1 VIRSIAIASGLGV
14 TSAYS
19 WLKIPVAEEMERVAE
34 SFTLPVLDRLPTPCL
49 VVDAAAATR
58 NIQRCAAFFSGHPAA
73 LRPHFKAH
81 KCTTLMRQQLAAGGC
96 SGVACQ
102 TSWEALVLAR
112 AGFPDILIANQVVDA
127 AALGELA
134 QAAAIARL
142 TVAVDDAAQVD
153 LLATVARGRG
163 VSLGV
168 LIELDVG
175 AGRCGLPFGD
185 ASLVPLAE
193 RIARQDRLSFRGL
206 QAYEG
211 HAVHRDSREVRA
223 TLVRQ
228 AAHQVRHEQARLT
241 AAGFDCEIISGG
253 GTGTYDL
260 AAQAGALTEIQAGS
274 YVLMDGR
281 YGTLDLPFEPAL
293 YCVTTVISR
302 RGSRA
307 VLNAGLK
314 ELTVEYGMPAIQ
326 APGARITALSDEHA
340 QVRLA
345 PGPGDLAVGDKVLV
359 IPAHVDPAVNLYDRL
374 FAWDGDTVTEWEVD
388 GRRRYRLTGD

>member
-1 VIRSIAIASGLGV
+1 MTGV
-14 TSAYS
+14 
-19 WLKIPVAEEMERVAE
+19 PP
-34 SFTLPVLDRLPTPCL
+34 PVLDRLPTPCL
-49 VVDAAAATR
+49 VVDAAAAGR
-58 NIQRCAAFFSGHPAA
+58 NIQRCAAFFAGQQAA

-96 SGVACQ
+96 AGVACQ

-112 AGFPDILIANQVVDA
+112 AGFSDILIANQVVDA
-127 AALGELA
+127 AALDELA
-134 QAAAIARL
+134 EAAAIARL
-142 TVAVDDAAQVD
+142 TVVVDDAVQVD
-153 LLATVARGRG
+153 LLAAAAGRRG
-163 VSLGV
+163 VSVGV

-185 ASLVPLAE
+185 AGLVPIAE
-193 RIARQDRLSFRGL
+193 RIARQDRLGFRGL

-228 AAHQVRHEQARLT
+228 AAHQIQQERARLA
-241 AAGFDCEIISGG
+241 AAGFDCEIVSGG

-293 YCVTTVISR
+293 YCAATVISR
-302 RGSRA
+302 HGSRA

-326 APGARITALSDEHA
+326 AAGARVTALSDEHA
-340 QVRLA
+340 QVRLT
-345 PGPGDLAVGDKVLV
+345 PEQGGLAVGDKVLL

-374 FAWDGDTVTEWEVD
+374 FAWDGAEVTEWEVD
-388 GRRRYRLTGD
+388 GRRRYRLTRE

>member
-1 VIRSIAIASGLGV
+1 MIDIA
-14 TSAYS
+14 
-19 WLKIPVAEEMERVAE
+19 P
-34 SFTLPVLDRLPTPCL
+34 PVLDQLPTPCL
-49 VVDAAAATR
+49 VVDSAAASR
-58 NIQRCAAFFSGHPAA
+58 NIQRCAAFFSGQPAA
-73 LRPHFKAH
+73 MRPHFKAH

-96 SGVACQ
+96 AGVACQ

-127 AALGELA
+127 AALDELA
-134 QAAAIARL
+134 EAAAIARL
-142 TVAVDDAAQVD
+142 TVVVDDEAQTA
-153 LLATVARGRG
+153 LLARVASHRQ
-163 VSLGV
+163 VLIGV

-185 ASLVPLAE
+185 ASLV
-193 RIARQDRLSFRGL
+193 RIAEQIARHDRLSFRGL

-211 HAVHRDSREVRA
+211 HAVHRDSREVRT

-228 AAHQVRHEQARLT
+228 AAHQVQQERARLA
-241 AAGFDCEIISGG
+241 AAGFDCEIVSGG

-260 AAQAGALTEIQAGS
+260 AAEEGALTEVQAGS

-281 YGTLDLPFEPAL
+281 YGTLDLPFEQAL

-302 RGSRA
+302 RRSRA

-326 APGARITALSDEHA
+326 VAGARITALSDEHA

-345 PGPGDLAVGDKVLV
+345 PEHSSLAVGDKVLL

-374 FAWDGDTVTEWEVD
+374 FAWDGAAVTEWEVD
-388 GRRRYRLTGD
+388 GRRRYRLTRE

>member
-1 VIRSIAIASGLGV
+1 VIDL
-14 TSAYS
+14 
-19 WLKIPVAEEMERVAE
+19 PP
-34 SFTLPVLDRLPTPCL
+34 PVLDRLPTPCL
-49 VVDAAAATR
+49 VADTAAAGR
-58 NIQRCAAFFSGHPAA
+58 NIQRCAAFFSGQQAA

-127 AALGELA
+127 AALDELA
-134 QAAAIARL
+134 EAAAIARL
-142 TVAVDDAAQVD
+142 TVVVDDEAQTG
-153 LLATVARGRG
+153 LLARVASRRR
-163 VSLGV
+163 VLIGV

-185 ASLVPLAE
+185 ASLVAIAE
-193 RIARQDRLSFRGL
+193 QIARHDQLSFRGL

-211 HAVHRDSREVRA
+211 HAVHRDSREVRT

-228 AAHQVRHEQARLT
+228 AAHQVRHEQARLA
-241 AAGFDCEIISGG
+241 AAGFDCEIVSGG

-260 AAQAGALTEIQAGS
+260 AAEEGALTEVQAGS

-281 YGTLDLPFEPAL
+281 YGTLDLPFEQAL

-302 RGSRA
+302 RRSRA

-326 APGARITALSDEHA
+326 AAGARITALSDEHA

-345 PGPGDLAVGDKVLV
+345 AEHDGLAVGDKVLL

-374 FAWDGDTVTEWEVD
+374 FAWDGAAIAEWDVD
-388 GRRRYRLTGD
+388 GRRRYRLTRE

>member
-1 VIRSIAIASGLGV
+1 MIELPS
-14 TSAYS
+14 SA
-19 WLKIPVAEEMERVAE
+19 
-34 SFTLPVLDRLPTPCL
+34 LDQLLTPCL
-49 VVDAAAATR
+49 VVDAPAASR
-58 NIQRCAAFFSGHPAA
+58 NIDRCAAFFSGQQAA

-96 SGVACQ
+96 AGVACQ

-112 AGFPDILIANQVVDA
+112 AGFADILIANQVVDA
-127 AALGELA
+127 AALDEVA
-134 QAAAIARL
+134 EVAALARL
-142 TVAVDDAAQVD
+142 TVVVDHELQVG
-153 LLATVARGRG
+153 LLARAATRRG
-163 VSLGV
+163 VPIGALV
-168 LIELDVG
+168 ELDVG

-185 ASLVPLAE
+185 AGLIPLAE
-193 RIARQDRLSFRGL
+193 QITRQEGLSFRGL

-223 TLVRQ
+223 TLVQQ
-228 AAHQVRHEQARLT
+228 AALQIQHEQARLA
-241 AAGFDCEIISGG
+241 AAGFDCEVISGG

-302 RGSRA
+302 RPSRA
-307 VLNAGLK
+307 VLNVGLK
-314 ELTVEYGMPAIQ
+314 ELTVEYGMPVIA
-326 APGARITALSDEHA
+326 APGARVTALSDEHA
-340 QVRLA
+340 QVSLTA
-345 PGPGDLAVGDKVLV
+345 GSAALAVGDKVLL

-374 FAWDGDTVTEWEVD
+374 FAWSGTEFTEWEVD
-388 GRRRYRLTGD
+388 GRRRYRLPGRDRGPVSR

>member
-1 VIRSIAIASGLGV
+1 VTGV
-14 TSAYS
+14 PPA
-19 WLKIPVAEEMERVAE
+19 
-34 SFTLPVLDRLPTPCL
+34 VLARLPTPCL
-49 VVDAAAATR
+49 VVDAAAASR
-58 NIQRCAAFFSGHPAA
+58 NIQRCAAFFAGQQAA

-112 AGFPDILIANQVVDA
+112 AGFPDILIANQIVDA
-127 AALGELA
+127 AALDELA
-134 QAAAIARL
+134 EAAAIARL
-142 TVAVDDAAQVD
+142 TVVVDDAAQVD
-153 LLATVARGRG
+153 LLASATGRRG
-163 VSLGV
+163 VPVGV

-185 ASLVPLAE
+185 PGLVPLAE
-193 RIARQDRLSFRGL
+193 RITREDRLGFRGL

-211 HAVHRDSREVRA
+211 HAMHRDSREVRA
-223 TLVRQ
+223 TLVGQ
-228 AAHQVRHEQARLT
+228 AAHQVRQERARLA
-241 AAGFDCEIISGG
+241 AAGFDCEVVSGG

-260 AAQAGALTEIQAGS
+260 AAQAGALTEVQAGS

-302 RGSRA
+302 RRSRA

-326 APGARITALSDEHA
+326 AAGARITALSDEHA

-345 PGPGDLAVGDKVLV
+345 AGAGDGTGDSLAVGDKVLL

-374 FAWDGDTVTEWEVD
+374 FAWDGSEVTEWEVD
-388 GRRRYRLTGD
+388 GRRRYRLTRA

>member
-1 VIRSIAIASGLGV
+1 MIDLPS
-14 TSAYS
+14 SA
-19 WLKIPVAEEMERVAE
+19 
-34 SFTLPVLDRLPTPCL
+34 LDQLLTPCL
-49 VVDAAAATR
+49 VVDVPAASR
-58 NIQRCAAFFSGHPAA
+58 NIDRCAAFFYGQQAA

-96 SGVACQ
+96 AGVACQ

-112 AGFPDILIANQVVDA
+112 AGFADILIANQVVDA
-127 AALGELA
+127 AALDQVAE
-134 QAAAIARL
+134 AAALARL
-142 TVAVDDAAQVD
+142 TVVVDHELQVG
-153 LLATVARGRG
+153 LLARAATRHG
-163 VSLGV
+163 VPIGALV
-168 LIELDVG
+168 ELDVG

-193 RIARQDRLSFRGL
+193 QITRQEGLSFRGL

-223 TLVRQ
+223 TLVQQ
-228 AAHQVRHEQARLT
+228 AALQIQHEQARLA
-241 AAGFDCEIISGG
+241 AAGFDCEVISGG

-302 RGSRA
+302 RPSRA
-307 VLNAGLK
+307 VLNVGLK
-314 ELTVEYGMPAIQ
+314 ELTVEYGMPVIQ
-326 APGARITALSDEHA
+326 ASGARVTALSDEHA
-340 QVRLA
+340 QVRLTA
-345 PGPGDLAVGDKVLV
+345 GSAALAVGDKVLL

-374 FAWDGDTVTEWEVD
+374 FAWSGTEFTEWEVD
-388 GRRRYRLTGD
+388 GRRRYRLPGRDRGPVSQ

>member
-1 VIRSIAIASGLGV
+1 MIILPP
-14 TSAYS
+14 SA
-19 WLKIPVAEEMERVAE
+19 
-34 SFTLPVLDRLPTPCL
+34 LDQLMTPCL
-49 VVDAAAATR
+49 VVDEAAASR
-58 NIQRCAAFFSGHPAA
+58 NIQRGAAFFSGQRAS

-81 KCTTLMRQQLAAGGC
+81 KCTALMRRQLAAGGC
-96 SGVACQ
+96 TGVACQ

-112 AGFPDILIANQVVDA
+112 SGFTDILIANQVVDA
-127 AALGELA
+127 AALDEA
-134 QAAAIARL
+134 AEAAAQSRL
-142 TVAVDDAAQVD
+142 TVVVDHEAQVD
-153 LLATVARGRG
+153 MLTRAASRHRVPI
-163 VSLGV
+163 GV

-175 AGRCGLPFGD
+175 TGRCGLPFGD

-193 RIARQDRLSFRGL
+193 RIAGHDLLSFRGL

-228 AAHQVRHEQARLT
+228 AALQIQHEQARLA
-241 AAGFDCEIISGG
+241 AAGFSCPVVTGG

-260 AAQAGALTEIQAGS
+260 AAQAGALTEVQAGS

-302 RGSRA
+302 RHSRA
-307 VLNAGLK
+307 VLNVGLK
-314 ELTVEYGMPAIQ
+314 ELTVEYGMPVIQ
-326 APGARITALSDEHA
+326 APGARVTALSDEHA
-340 QVRLA
+340 QVSLTA
-345 PGPGDLAVGDKVLV
+345 GSDALAVGDKVLL

-374 FAWDGDTVTEWEVD
+374 FAWSGSEFTEWEVD
-388 GRRRYRLTGD
+388 GRRQYRLPGQRPGGNPGPVSR

>member
-1 VIRSIAIASGLGV
+1 MIDV
-14 TSAYS
+14 
-19 WLKIPVAEEMERVAE
+19 PP
-34 SFTLPVLDRLPTPCL
+34 PVLDQLPTPCL
-49 VVDAAAATR
+49 VVDSAAASR
-58 NIQRCAAFFSGHPAA
+58 NIQRCAAFFSGQRTA

-96 SGVACQ
+96 AGVACQ

-112 AGFPDILIANQVVDA
+112 AGFADILIANQVVDA
-127 AALGELA
+127 AALDELGA
-134 QAAAIARL
+134 AAAIARL
-142 TVAVDDAAQVD
+142 TVVVDDEAQID
-153 LLATVARGRG
+153 LLATVARRRG
-163 VSLGV
+163 VLLGV

-175 AGRCGLPFGD
+175 AGRCGLPSGD
-185 ASLVPLAE
+185 ASLV
-193 RIARQDRLSFRGL
+193 RIAEQVARHDQLSFRGL

-211 HAVHRDSREVRA
+211 HAVHRDSREVRT

-228 AAHQVRHEQARLT
+228 AAHQVQQERARLA
-241 AAGFDCEIISGG
+241 AAGFDCEIVSGG

-260 AAQAGALTEIQAGS
+260 AAEAGALTEVQAGS

-281 YGTLDLPFEPAL
+281 YGTLDLPFEQAL

-302 RGSRA
+302 RHSRA

-326 APGARITALSDEHA
+326 AAGARITALSDEHA

-345 PGPGDLAVGDKVLV
+345 PEQDGLAVGDKVLL

-374 FAWDGDTVTEWEVD
+374 FAWDGAAVTEWDVD
-388 GRRRYRLTGD
+388 GRRRYRLTRE